1 MVSFWVACAQ
11 SEMRQG
17 LSYFHSTI
25 FNSLPIFYRR
35 IDTAL
40 KQVLDLAKHTSA
52 ATNKQSSSVP
62 QLPSVL

>member
-1 MVSFWVACAQ
+1 
-11 SEMRQG
+11 MRQG